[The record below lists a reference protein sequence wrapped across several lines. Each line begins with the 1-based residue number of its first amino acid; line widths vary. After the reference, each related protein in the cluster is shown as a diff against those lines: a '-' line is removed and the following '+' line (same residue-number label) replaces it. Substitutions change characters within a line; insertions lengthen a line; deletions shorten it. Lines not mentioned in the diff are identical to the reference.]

1 MDSDAS
7 IYGYA
12 WQQEEEEEEAK
23 NKSYSITDDR
33 TAQLMAFL
41 SNEIS

>member
-7 IYGYA
+7 VYGYA
-12 WQQEEEEEEAK
+12 WQEEEEEEAK

-41 SNEIS
+41 SN

>member
-12 WQQEEEEEEAK
+12 WEQEEEEEAK

>member
-12 WQQEEEEEEAK
+12 WQHEEEEEAK